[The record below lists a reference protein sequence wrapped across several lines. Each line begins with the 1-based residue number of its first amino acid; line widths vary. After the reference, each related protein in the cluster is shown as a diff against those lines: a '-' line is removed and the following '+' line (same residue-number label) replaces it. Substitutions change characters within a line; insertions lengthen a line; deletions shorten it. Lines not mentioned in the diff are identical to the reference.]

1 MYSVHFVVDILIQ
14 VRLNVTYRFVNNSI
28 KDKRTP
34 QQIKLL
40 VLEQKY
46 SIFLNIFL
54 KYKFSLFKYQAPL
67 PGSRKPSSEQNG
79 YNQYGQSNGSRS
91 GYAASNGGG
100 GSGYGGT
107 GYGGGGGGGGYGGGT
122 NGGGGYSQKALS
134 VGANQTRKPIR
145 YDAK

>member
-34 QQIKLL
+34 QQIKLQ

-46 SIFLNIFL
+46 SIFSNILSINFQ
-54 KYKFSLFKYQAPL
+54 YKFSLFKYQAPL

-100 GSGYGGT
+100 SGYGGT
-107 GYGGGGGGGGYGGGT
+107 GYGGGGGYGGGA